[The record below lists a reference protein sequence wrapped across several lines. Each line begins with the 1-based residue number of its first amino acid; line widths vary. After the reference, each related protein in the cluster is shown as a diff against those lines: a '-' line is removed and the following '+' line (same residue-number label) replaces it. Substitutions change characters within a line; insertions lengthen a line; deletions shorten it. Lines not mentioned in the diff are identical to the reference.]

1 MLELVARYSNVTL
14 LQNCTHSLGSDGPL
28 WVGGEFADF
37 VKLWLESLVETKM
50 FLLGLPRACP
60 SNRRAVWSRDLCAWE
75 CIEIH
80 LGNTSTKVILGSL
93 FLLHKEN
100 VMENANIKCCNAA
113 GVRRCN
119 TTTTL
124 SISLYWMLV
133 ANSLFQ
139 ICWLWLPQLLEKQL
153 LQLHWIGLYCQSR
166 LSLVFKKWVRKQSQ
180 RMEVRGGL
188 YCGFTFLS
196 ETQRLGQCLSQ
207 STET

>member
-1 MLELVARYSNVTL
+1 MDHCER
-14 LQNCTHSLGSDGPL
+14 GS
-28 WVGGEFADF
+28 EFADF

-60 SNRRAVWSRDLCAWE
+60 ANRRAVWSQDLCVCE
-75 CIEIH
+75 CLELH
-80 LGNTSTKVILGSL
+80 LGNTSTKLILGSW

-100 VMENANIKCCNAA
+100 VMENANIKCCNVA

-119 TTTTL
+119 ATTTL

-139 ICWLWLPQLLEKQL
+139 TCWLWLPQLLEKQL
-153 LQLHWIGLYCQSR
+153 LQSHWIGLYCQNC
-166 LSLVFKKWVRKQSQ
+166 LSLVFKKWVREQSQ
-180 RMEVRGGL
+180 MMEVRGGL
-188 YCGFTFLS
+188 YCGFVFLS